1 MTDRVQAVVIG
12 GGVVGA
18 SVLFHLAR
26 AGWTDIVLLE
36 RSELTAGSTWH
47 AAGGM
52 HPINS
57 DPTVAKLQKYTIEL
71 YREIEELSGQDC
83 GIHLTGAVFLADTA
97 ERLDWLRMTDARGK
111 YLGITSE
118 MISAEEAARLMP
130 IIDPG
135 QFAGAMYDYEHGH
148 VDPTGVTY
156 AYARAATAAGAQVRR
171 HTWARRIERTPD
183 GQAWRIGLYD
193 TTGGDLA
200 GARDTAGAPARSSG
214 TAGAP
219 AGSSGTA
226 GALAGSSGT
235 AGEIDEWLE
244 ATHVVNAGGLWAR
257 EVGRMVGLELPVL
270 AMEHTYVI
278 TEPID
283 EIVAH
288 NERSGAEL
296 MGSIDFGGEI
306 YTRQEGQGLLVGTYE
321 QAAVSWQRQQTPW
334 DFDKRLLTPDLDRI
348 APSLDTAFRHFPVL
362 ADAGIARVV
371 NGPFTFAPDGNP
383 LVGPIRGLPG
393 LWSACGVM
401 AGLSQGGG
409 VGLALSNWMTA
420 GDPGFDVW
428 AMDIARFG
436 DWATRAYTATKVREN
451 YRRRFSISFPN
462 EFLPEGRPLSTTS
475 IYEPQR
481 AAGAVFGDAYGL
493 EVPLWFAPEPETVEE
508 VTFGRSNAWPHIRE
522 EVLAV
527 RNSVGLMETSGFTKF
542 LVEGPGARA
551 WLTHLTAGRLPGP
564 GRIALAPMC
573 NEQGNL
579 SGDLTIACLPAA
591 TGTADGPVHTL
602 TGGATANAATSERFI
617 VFGSGIAERY
627 YERWFDAHLARW
639 KDTAPHGAASSGTA
653 PHGAASSD
661 TAPHGAASSGTAP
674 HGAVRYRTL
683 GTQLCGVAI
692 AGPASRALLAEV
704 TDADVSNEA
713 MPFGSFTAIDTG
725 WARAW
730 CSRLSYTGDLGYEL
744 WLDTGQLRHVFELL
758 VSHGAAHGL
767 RLFGLHALDSLRLDK
782 SFGSWAREY
791 RPVYDPFEAGL
802 GRFVRMARASDDGTD
817 FVGRSALAAKYGPQG
832 PEPGIGLPPG
842 SMTLCTW
849 TVPGPADRTGF
860 DALADEPI
868 FCNGE
873 PVGWVTSGGY
883 AHFSDM
889 SVAMGYV
896 PAELA
901 NTGTDFGI
909 DIVGERRTAHLID
922 GCLWDPAGT
931 AMRR

>member
-1 MTDRVQAVVIG
+1 MTERVQAVVIG

-18 SVLFHLAR
+18 SVLFHLTR
-26 AGWTDIVLLE
+26 AGWTDVVLLE

-130 IIDPG
+130 IIDPS

-156 AYARAATAAGAQVRR
+156 AYAKAAMAAGAQVRR

-193 TTGGDLA
+193 TSGGN
-200 GARDTAGAPARSSG
+200 
-214 TAGAP
+214 
-219 AGSSGTA
+219 
-226 GALAGSSGT
+226 LAGSSDT
-235 AGEIDEWLE
+235 AGEIDDWLE

-321 QAAVSWQRQQTPW
+321 QAAVAWQRRQTPW
-334 DFDKRLLTPDLDRI
+334 DFDKRLLTPDLERI

-409 VGLALSNWMTA
+409 VGLALSNWMTS

-462 EFLPEGRPLSTTS
+462 EFLPEGRPLTTTS

-493 EVPLWFAPEPETVEE
+493 EVPLWFAPEPGTVED
-508 VTFGRSNAWPHIRE
+508 VTFGRSNAWPHVRE

-527 RNSVGLMETSGFTKF
+527 RNAVGLMETSGFAKF

-579 SGDLTIACLPAA
+579 TGDLTIACLPTA
-591 TGTADGPVHTL
+591 TGTADGPVHTV
-602 TGGATANAATSERFI
+602 TGGATANAATNERFI
-617 VFGSGIAERY
+617 IFGSGIAERY
-627 YERWFDAHLARW
+627 YERWFDTHLARW
-639 KDTAPHGAASSGTA
+639 EDTAQHGAASSSTAPHGAA
-653 PHGAASSD
+653 PRE
-661 TAPHGAASSGTAP
+661 P
-674 HGAVRYRTL
+674 VRYRTL
-683 GTQLCGVAI
+683 GAALCGVAI
-692 AGPASRALLAEV
+692 AGPESRALLAEV
-704 TDADVSNEA
+704 TDADVSNAA
-713 MPFGSFTAIDTG
+713 MCFGSFTAIDVG

-744 WLDTGQLRHVFELL
+744 WLDAGQLRYVFELL
-758 VSHGAAHGL
+758 VAHGAAHGL

-791 RPVYDPFEAGL
+791 RPVYDPFEASL
-802 GRFVRMARASDDGTD
+802 GRFVRMARASDDGSD
-817 FVGRSALAAKYGPQG
+817 FVGRSALVAKYGPRG
-832 PEPGIGLPPG
+832 PDPGRDLPPG
-842 SMTLCTW
+842 SMTLRAW
-849 TVPGPADRTGF
+849 TVPGLADRTGF

-868 FCNGE
+868 YCNDE

-896 PAELA
+896 PVELA
-901 NTGTDFGI
+901 NEGTDFGI
-909 DIVGERRTAHLID
+909 EIVGERRTAHLID

>member
-1 MTDRVQAVVIG
+1 MTDRVHVVVIG

-18 SVLFHLAR
+18 SVLYHLTR
-26 AGWTDIVLLE
+26 AGWTDAVLLE
-36 RSELTAGSTWH
+36 RSDLTAGSTWH

-83 GIHLTGAVFLADTA
+83 GIHLTGAVFLADTP

-118 MISAEEAARLMP
+118 MISADEAAALMP

-135 QFAGAMYDYEHGH
+135 QFVGAMYDEEHGH

-156 AYARAATAAGAQVRR
+156 AYARAAMAAGAQVRR
-171 HTWARRIERTPD
+171 HTWARRIERTAD

-193 TTGGDLA
+193 TAGGDLA
-200 GARDTAGAPARSSG
+200 GTAASSSD
-214 TAGAP
+214 AACDDW
-219 AGSSGTA
+219 
-226 GALAGSSGT
+226 
-235 AGEIDEWLE
+235 IE

-278 TEPID
+278 TEPIGAITD
-283 EIVAH
+283 H
-288 NERSGAEL
+288 NERSGEEL
-296 MGSIDFGGEI
+296 LGSIDFGGEI

-321 QAAVSWQRQQTPW
+321 QAAVAWQRQQTPW

-348 APSLDTAFRHFPVL
+348 APSLETAFRHFPVL

-383 LVGPIRGLPG
+383 LVGPVRGLPNF
-393 LWSACGVM
+393 WSACGVM

-409 VGLALSNWMTA
+409 VGLALSNWMTD

-436 DWATRAYTATKVREN
+436 DWATRAYTAAKVREN

-462 EFLPEGRPLSTTS
+462 EFLPEGRPLATTS
-475 IYEPQR
+475 VYEPQR

-493 EVPLWFAPEPETVEE
+493 EVPLWFAPEAGTVED
-508 VTFGRSNAWPHIRE
+508 VTFGRSNAWPHVRA
-522 EVLAV
+522 EVEAV
-527 RNSVGLMETSGFTKF
+527 RNHVGLMESSGFAKF
-542 LVEGPGARA
+542 LVEGPGART
-551 WLTHLTAGRLPGP
+551 WLTHLLAGRIPQP
-564 GRIALAPMC
+564 GRIALTPMC
-573 NEQGNL
+573 SDNGNL
-579 SGDLTIACLPAA
+579 AGDLTVACLPAA
-591 TGTADGPVHTL
+591 SGAADGPFSAV
-602 TGGATANAATSERFI
+602 TGGATGNTSSEERFM

-627 YERWFDAHLARW
+627 YERWFDADLARW
-639 KDTAPHGAASSGTA
+639 AGTA
-653 PHGAASSD
+653 SREP
-661 TAPHGAASSGTAP
+661 
-674 HGAVRYRTL
+674 VRYRTL
-683 GTQLCGVAI
+683 GTSLCGLAI
-692 AGPASRALLAEV
+692 AGPKSRALLAEV
-704 TDADVSNEA
+704 TDADVAGET
-713 MPFGSFTAIDTG
+713 MRFGSFTALDVG

-730 CSRLSYTGDLGYEL
+730 CGRLSYTGDLGYEL
-744 WLDTGQLRHVFELL
+744 WMDASHLRYVFDLL
-758 VSHGAAHGL
+758 VAHGAAHGL
-767 RLFGLHALDSLRLDK
+767 RLFGLHALNSLRLDK

-791 RPVYDPFEAGL
+791 RPTYDPFEAGL
-802 GRFVRMARASDDGTD
+802 GRFVRFARTNDDGAD
-817 FVGRSALAAKYGPQG
+817 FVGRSALMAKYGLDDDVSDAVRAGARSAPGAGTG
-832 PEPGIGLPPG
+832 PGEASAVPAGAMSLR
-842 SMTLCTW
+842 TW
-849 TVPGPADRTGF
+849 TLDGPLDRSGF
-860 DALADEPI
+860 DAAADEPI
-868 FCNGE
+868 YCNGE
-873 PVGWVTSGGY
+873 PVGWVTSGGF
-883 AHFSDM
+883 AHHSNV

-901 NTGTDFGI
+901 HDGVDFAME
-909 DIVGERRTAHLID
+909 IVGERREARLVD
-922 GCLWDPAGT
+922 GCLWDRDGA

>member
-18 SVLFHLAR
+18 SVLFHLTR
-26 AGWTDIVLLE
+26 AGWTDVLLLE

-130 IIDPG
+130 IIDPS

-156 AYARAATAAGAQVRR
+156 AYARAAMAAGAQVRR
-171 HTWARRIERTPD
+171 HTWARRIERTPH
-183 GQAWRIGLYD
+183 GTWRVGLYD
-193 TTGGDLA
+193 TSRGDLA
-200 GARDTAGAPARSSG
+200 GASDPA
-214 TAGAP
+214 A
-219 AGSSGTA
+219 
-226 GALAGSSGT
+226 
-235 AGEIDEWLE
+235 ECDDWLE

-321 QAAVSWQRQQTPW
+321 QAAVAWQRQQTPW
-334 DFDKRLLTPDLDRI
+334 DFDKRLLTPDLERI
-348 APSLDTAFRHFPVL
+348 APSLDTAFKHFPVL

-481 AAGAVFGDAYGL
+481 GAGAVFGDAYGL
-493 EVPLWFAPEPETVEE
+493 EVPLWFAPEPGAVED
-508 VTFGRSNAWPHIRE
+508 VTFGRSNAWPHVRT
-522 EVLAV
+522 EVFAV
-527 RNSVGLMETSGFTKF
+527 RNSVGLMETSGFAKF

-579 SGDLTIACLPAA
+579 TGDLTIACLP
-591 TGTADGPVHTL
+591 TAGGAPDGPVGSV
-602 TGGATANAATSERFI
+602 TGGATANAASRERFI

-639 KDTAPHGAASSGTA
+639 NGGPVG
-653 PHGAASSD
+653 
-661 TAPHGAASSGTAP
+661 
-674 HGAVRYRTL
+674 YRTL
-683 GTQLCGVAI
+683 GTQMCGVAI
-692 AGPASRALLAEV
+692 AGPNSRALLSEV

-713 MPFGSFTAIDTG
+713 MRFGSFTGIDVG
-725 WARAW
+725 WSRVW
-730 CSRLSYTGDLGYEL
+730 CGRLSYSGDLGYEL
-744 WLDTGQLRHVFELL
+744 WMDAGQLRYVFDLL
-758 VSHGAAHGL
+758 VTHGADHGL

-791 RPVYDPFEAGL
+791 RPVYDPFEANL
-802 GRFVRMARASDDGTD
+802 GRFVRMSRASDDGTD
-817 FVGRSALAAKYGPQG
+817 FVGRAALVAKYGPRG
-832 PEPGIGLPPG
+832 PDLAGDLPPG
-842 SMTLCTW
+842 SMTLRTW

-868 FCNGE
+868 FCDSQ

-883 AHFSDM
+883 AHFSDV
-889 SVAMGYV
+889 SVALGYV
-896 PAELA
+896 PYEFAHD
-901 NTGTDFGI
+901 GVDFGI
-909 DIVGERRTAHLID
+909 EIVGDRRTAHLIED
-922 GCLWDPAGT
+922 CLWDPEGM

>member
-18 SVLFHLAR
+18 SVLFHLTR
-26 AGWTDIVLLE
+26 AGWTDVVLLE

-118 MISAEEAARLMP
+118 MITAEEAARLMP
-130 IIDPG
+130 IIDPS

-156 AYARAATAAGAQVRR
+156 AYARAAMAAGAQVRR

-193 TTGGDLA
+193 TSGGDLA
-200 GARDTAGAPARSSG
+200 GASDPA
-214 TAGAP
+214 A
-219 AGSSGTA
+219 
-226 GALAGSSGT
+226 
-235 AGEIDEWLE
+235 ECDDWLE

-321 QAAVSWQRQQTPW
+321 QAAVAWQRRQTPW
-334 DFDKRLLTPDLDRI
+334 DFDKRLLTPDLERI
-348 APSLDTAFRHFPVL
+348 APSLDTAFKHFPVL

-409 VGLALSNWMTA
+409 VGLALSNWMTT

-462 EFLPEGRPLSTTS
+462 EFLPEGRPLATTS

-493 EVPLWFAPEPETVEE
+493 EVPLWFAPEPGTVED
-508 VTFGRSNAWPHIRE
+508 VTFGRSNAWPHVRE
-522 EVLAV
+522 EVLTV
-527 RNSVGLMETSGFTKF
+527 RNSVGLMETSGFAKF

-551 WLTHLTAGRLPGP
+551 WLTHLTAGRIPRP

-573 NEQGNL
+573 NEHGNL
-579 SGDLTIACLPAA
+579 TGDLTIACLPTA
-591 TGTADGPVHTL
+591 GGMADGPVESVTA
-602 TGGATANAATSERFI
+602 GATANAATAERFI
-617 VFGSGIAERY
+617 IFGSGIAERY
-627 YERWFDAHLARW
+627 YERWFDAHLAHW
-639 KDTAPHGAASSGTA
+639 EGTA
-653 PHGAASSD
+653 PHGAASSS
-661 TAPHGAASSGTAP
+661 TAPHGAASSTTAP
-674 HGAVRYRTL
+674 HGAASREPVRYRTL
-683 GTQLCGVAI
+683 GAALCGVAV
-692 AGPASRALLAEV
+692 AGPESRALLAEV

-713 MPFGSFTAIDTG
+713 MRFGSFTAIDVG

-744 WLDTGQLRHVFELL
+744 WLDAGHLRYVFELL
-758 VSHGAAHGL
+758 VAHGAAHGL

-791 RPVYDPFEAGL
+791 RPVYDPFEANL
-802 GRFVRMARASDDGTD
+802 GRFVRMARGSDDGSD
-817 FVGRSALAAKYGPQG
+817 FVGRSALVAKYGPRG
-832 PEPGIGLPPG
+832 PDPGRDLPPS
-842 SMTLCTW
+842 SMTLRTW
-849 TVPGPADRTGF
+849 TVPGPADQTGF

-868 FCNGE
+868 YCNGE

-896 PAELA
+896 PVELA
-901 NTGTDFGI
+901 NEGTDFSI
-909 DIVGERRTAHLID
+909 EIVGERRTAHLID